1 MFFAT
6 ATHPQ
11 AQQQLRRQALAA
23 AEQSLQRFMGEALR
37 TSRQQGATHTATFT
51 QDETSFS
58 LSFDVPGIAKDQLAI
73 AIEGAVV
80 RINSKEGA
88 PRSYR
93 AAYELP
99 QEIDPS
105 SSEAKL
111 ENGVLTLKLVKL
123 VLVDKATE
131 LNIQ

>member
-6 ATHPQ
+6 AAHPQ
-11 AQQQLRRQALAA
+11 IRRQAYANA
-23 AEQSLQRFMGEALR
+23 GQSLERFMGEALR
-37 TSRQQGATHTATFT
+37 TSRNQAGTFT
-51 QDETSFS
+51 QDETSFT

-80 RINSKEGA
+80 RITSKEGA

-99 QEIDPS
+99 QEIDPAL
-105 SSEAKL
+105 SEAKL
-111 ENGVLTLKLVKL
+111 ENGVLTLKLAKL
-123 VLVDKATE
+123 TPVDKATE
-131 LNIQ
+131 LAIQ

>member
-11 AQQQLRRQALAA
+11 IRRQAQVNAG
-23 AEQSLQRFMGEALR
+23 QSLERFMGEALR
-37 TSRQQGATHTATFT
+37 TSRLQAGGQTGTFS
-51 QDETSFS
+51 QDEASFS

-80 RINSKEGA
+80 RITSKDGA
-88 PRSYR
+88 ARSYR

-99 QEIDPS
+99 QEIDPVK
-105 SSEAKL
+105 SEAKL
-111 ENGVLTLKLVKL
+111 ENGVLTLKLFKL

-131 LNIQ
+131 LVIQ

>member
-6 ATHPQ
+6 AAHPQ
-11 AQQQLRRQALAA
+11 IRRQAYANA
-23 AEQSLQRFMGEALR
+23 GQSLERFMGEALR
-37 TSRQQGATHTATFT
+37 TSRLQTAAQTGTFT
-51 QDETSFS
+51 QDETSFT
-58 LSFDVPGIAKDQLAI
+58 LSFDVPGIAKDQLTI

-80 RINSKEGA
+80 RITSKEGA

-99 QEIDPS
+99 QDIDPAL
-105 SSEAKL
+105 SEAKL
-111 ENGVLTLKLVKL
+111 ENGVLTLKLAKL

-131 LNIQ
+131 LAIQ

>member
-6 ATHPQ
+6 AAHPQ
-11 AQQQLRRQALAA
+11 IRRQAYANA
-23 AEQSLQRFMGEALR
+23 GQSLERFMGEALR
-37 TSRQQGATHTATFT
+37 TSRNETATFT

-58 LSFDVPGIAKDQLAI
+58 LSFDVPGIAKDQIAI

-88 PRSYR
+88 PRNYR

-99 QEIDPS
+99 QEIDPAL
-105 SSEAKL
+105 SEAKL
-111 ENGVLTLKLVKL
+111 ENGVLTVKL
-123 VLVDKATE
+123 AKLAPVDKATE
-131 LNIQ
+131 LAIQ